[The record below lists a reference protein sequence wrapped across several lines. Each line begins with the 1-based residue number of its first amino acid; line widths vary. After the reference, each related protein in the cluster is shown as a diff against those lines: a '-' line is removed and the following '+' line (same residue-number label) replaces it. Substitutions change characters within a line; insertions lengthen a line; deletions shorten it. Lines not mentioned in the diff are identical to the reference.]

1 MLSTLPKKV
10 ILTKGV
16 GRGKTKLNAFDN
28 ALLDAK
34 IGNFNLVCVSS
45 ILPPKAKIFYLSEK
59 IQKILPPAGSI
70 LSAVLAVN
78 FGKKPGKYLAALGIG
93 IPKNFE
99 KENGVIVE
107 FEGKNISK
115 EKVKG
120 ECEKMLKEAFE
131 RRGLKIEKMEF
142 LISKIESKSKNEF
155 VCSLA
160 AALLV

>member
-1 MLSTLPKKV
+1 MLSKLPKKV
-10 ILTKGV
+10 ILAKGF
-16 GRGKTKLNAFDN
+16 GKGKTKLNAFDN

-45 ILPPKAKIFYLSEK
+45 ILPAKAKIFYLSK
-59 IQKILPPAGSI
+59 KNQKILPPFGSV
-70 LSAVLAVN
+70 LPAVLAVN

-99 KENGVIVE
+99 KQNGVIAE

-115 EKVKG
+115 EKAKK

-131 RRGLKIEKMEF
+131 RRNLKIEKMEF
-142 LISKIESKSKNEF
+142 LISEIESNSKNEF

-160 AALLV
+160 AALLL